1 MIKINLLAEARP
13 TKKKK
18 GAAALGAAGRL
29 NLFLLGGAIGIGIL
43 VIGIRWWV
51 LNSQIKELDENI
63 RRAQAEVTR
72 LEAILRE
79 VKDFEEKRARL
90 QKKVDL
96 INQLKQNQRGPV
108 RLMDE
113 VSKALPDLLWLDFME
128 YRGNTI
134 NTRGK
139 AFNPPA
145 VSNFIENLK
154 RVPAFQEPVLKEVV
168 TCQASLYCFQLSFTF
183 ANIDKTQPG
192 EAPGAAKPAEPAP
205 GTSTTPGAPPKAE
218 RADRPATAV
227 AAGM

>member
-29 NLFLLGGAIGIGIL
+29 NLFLLGGAIGIGLL

-51 LNSQIKELDENI
+51 LNSQMKELDENI

-79 VKDFEEKRARL
+79 VKDFEDKRARL

-128 YRGNTI
+128 YRGDTI
-134 NTRGK
+134 NLRGR

-154 RVPAFQEPVLKEVV
+154 RVPAFQEPVLREVV
-168 TCQASLYCFQLSFTF
+168 TCGPSLYCFGLSFTF
-183 ANIDKTQPG
+183 ANIDRTQP
-192 EAPGAAKPAEPAP
+192 ADAGAAKPAAP
-205 GTSTTPGAPPKAE
+205 GTSTTPAPPKAE
-218 RADRPATAV
+218 RSDRPATTV